1 MEGVACERAGP
12 PLLVMV
18 GLFGGGG
25 HSLFGGGGAQPVCQ
39 KLHALLL
46 GERHTLTC
54 PLLYQIIQS
63 NSVQSNSIQSNPI
76 QSNPPI

>member
-18 GLFGGGG
+18 G
-25 HSLFGGGGAQPVCQ
+25 LFGGGGAQPVCQ